1 MNTHFMCCVA
11 PPIACSK
18 AQSAANMSIL
28 ASFVTQ
34 RQAIRGATHV
44 MHKYP
49 FMGRAIAVQAVL

>member
-1 MNTHFMCCVA
+1 MSCVV

-44 MHKYP
+44 MHEYP
-49 FMGRAIAVQAVL
+49 LMGRAMAVQAVL